1 MTPPTSTEEFIRTL
15 ARRPVPAGFHP
26 LGAGLAML
34 AAGAL
39 GLALFLTVFGMRD
52 DLLQAFST
60 PVTLAKSVVPLI
72 AGVLALGLAVTS
84 ARPGARLT
92 LWILLLPLAMALI
105 LFSGRLGQL
114 PLRDTPAE
122 LMGQSALACLLS
134 ITALAFAPTLLGLIA
149 LRRGA
154 TTRPC
159 LSGALVGT
167 AAGALVAA
175 GYALHCTEDS
185 PLFYTLWYGLG
196 IALSALGGAIAANRL
211 LRW

>member
-1 MTPPTSTEEFIRTL
+1 MTPPPSTDEFIRTL
-15 ARRPVPAGFHP
+15 ARQPVPSGFHP

-39 GLALFLTVFGMRD
+39 GLALFLTVFGIRS
-52 DLLQAFST
+52 DLALTLAA
-60 PVTLAKSVVPLI
+60 PVTLAKSVLPLI
-72 AGVLALGLAVTS
+72 AGGLALALALAS
-84 ARPGARLT
+84 ARPGARLS
-92 LWILLLPLAMALI
+92 LWPLLLPLAMALI
-105 LFSGRLGQL
+105 LFAGQLGQA
-114 PLRDTPAE
+114 PAAQVAAE
-122 LMGQSALACLLS
+122 MMGRSALACLLS
-134 ITALAFAPTLLGLIA
+134 ITALALAPVVLGLIC

-154 TTRPC
+154 STRPA
-159 LSGALVGT
+159 LSGALVGL

-196 IALSALGGAIAANRL
+196 IALSTLGGAVAGRIV